1 MINTCI
7 FTDDPSNIYVNAS
20 LFNNTD
26 QNIPCQLETTL
37 TQPILQ
43 TANKYK
49 MCVVRFDIPL
59 DSVQKSI
66 MTTVMSTLTFSA
78 GLMYN
83 GQTSIAT
90 ASQQQLSS
98 MNTMTDFVY
107 YLNELINTAFSQLVL
122 ALGPMSLQSGYTPY
136 FSWDPTTHLL
146 SIAYSQ
152 YFISNN
158 IYIILSQSLFNVIG
172 SFPYY
177 SSGTKVNG
185 NTVPNGY
192 VMINSTTYTW
202 NQAYIDNGFPSSSS
216 TTTPSGSSYNAIKI
230 TQEYNTTYNFNNVD
244 KVVLLTSL
252 PIRGE
257 FLPNSGVVNAG
268 STSAQTSSR
277 IILTDYDVPINY
289 WGDLNQTL
297 YYIPA
302 TLDRWVD
309 IITNQQLDRISFNFQ
324 YEDTLGNLNQLYL
337 SPFQRANIKLLFR
350 QIV

>member
-1 MINTCI
+1 MINTSI

-26 QNIPCQLETTL
+26 QNIPCQLEATL

-59 DSVQKSI
+59 DSVQQSI
-66 MTTVMSTLTFSA
+66 MTTVMSTLTFSV
-78 GLMYN
+78 GLEYQN
-83 GQTSIAT
+83 SVSTVTAT
-90 ASQQQLSS
+90 QQELSL
-98 MNTMTDFVY
+98 MNTMTDFVH
-107 YLNELINTAFSQLVL
+107 YLN
-122 ALGPMSLQSGYTPY
+122 ALYGAAYSKLTTIYTSLSNGYTPY
-136 FSWDPTTHLL
+136 FTWDPTTHLL
-146 SIAYSQ
+146 SLAFSQ
-152 YFISNN
+152 YFIANN
-158 IYIILSQSLFNVIG
+158 IYLIMSQSLFNVIG

-177 SSGTKVNG
+177 PAGTNVNG
-185 NTVPNGY
+185 NTVPPGY
-192 VMINSTTYTW
+192 VMINSSTYAW
-202 NQAYIDNGFPSSSS
+202 NQAYIEQGFPSSS
-216 TTTPSGSSYNAIKI
+216 TTTPSGATYNAIKI
-230 TQEYNTTYNFNNVD
+230 TQEYNTSYNFNNVD

-257 FLPNSGVVNAG
+257 VLPNTGVINAG
-268 STSAQTSSR
+268 STSAQTGSR

-309 IITNQQLDRISFNFQ
+309 VITNQQLDRLSFNFQ

-337 SPFQRANIKLLFR
+337 APYQRANIKLLFR